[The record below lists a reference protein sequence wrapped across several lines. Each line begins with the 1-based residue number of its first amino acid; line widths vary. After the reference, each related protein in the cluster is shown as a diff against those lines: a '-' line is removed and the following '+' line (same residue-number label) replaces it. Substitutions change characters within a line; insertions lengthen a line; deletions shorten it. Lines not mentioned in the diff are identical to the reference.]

1 MTCNVAFVMLHF
13 VQDEPARADSYRYA
27 VQPQLATDSRAER
40 IQALNRKRK
49 LKKTKEELET
59 LKDELDMVSQ
69 FHLPV

>member
-1 MTCNVAFVMLHF
+1 M
-13 VQDEPARADSYRYA
+13 QEEPARADSYRYA
-27 VQPQLATDSRAER
+27 VQPQLATDNRADR

-69 FHLPV
+69 LFLLLIFNMMIIW